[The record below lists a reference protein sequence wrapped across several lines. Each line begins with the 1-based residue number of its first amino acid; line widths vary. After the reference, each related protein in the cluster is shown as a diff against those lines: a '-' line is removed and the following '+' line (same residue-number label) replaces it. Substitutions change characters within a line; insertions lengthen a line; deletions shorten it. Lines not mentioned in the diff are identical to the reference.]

1 MQLQDSS
8 SSQKVLTP
16 SPAPI
21 PMGEQ
26 LRKKGGRKTQH
37 SKESGGPPSCQ
48 MTVTVSTPPACPAQQ
63 LRPPRRDLDRAKTST
78 AAVWGLVYTRV
89 LHSIGI
95 ANPEFSLGHTDQN
108 MQPFFFFFL
117 WEKRKRDCPVTSAH
131 YLRPVEINLYVLKV
145 IQKIE

>member
-48 MTVTVSTPPACPAQQ
+48 MTVTVSTPPACHAQQ

-108 MQPFFFFFL
+108 MQPFFFFL